1 MNQVSFLIL
10 FNRFDV
16 SSRTVFPLPAC
27 DRTSQGDRLSGETDG
42 AIHVH
47 VRATRAYVRVCGGG
61 RALAR
66 ILLPPN
72 LSPSIPLFLF
82 LPFFSPSASLSL
94 SLSLHRYFRDLA
106 SALLYYYFVVISIG
120 WLSSERRFSLQ
131 RLKSPAAVSLPR
143 SCIAHAKILLSRRT
157 RVAGISKTWFPRISS
172 LDNWQSDEYYEEIV
186 SRECDPDPGIR
197 GGSMIFEREEG
208 RVNGGISRQGRSESG
223 DAAAGEGRSFPETRR
238 SRGGEARERE
248 GCTRLD
254 RRLSL
259 SNLIIILDYRGPF
272 ALVTRHRITPS

>member
-1 MNQVSFLIL
+1 MISTPARRCEPSFILNTFQPLRCKLAHGVPFASMRPNQPRGSIIGR
-10 FNRFDV
+10 NRRRDT
-16 SSRTVFPLPAC
+16 RTRTRHTCIRACVRGWQGSGPDSAPAK
-27 DRTSQGDRLSGETDG
+27 SHS
-42 AIHVH
+42 
-47 VRATRAYVRVCGGG
+47 
-61 RALAR
+61 
-66 ILLPPN
+66 

-106 SALLYYYFVVISIG
+106 SALFYYYFVVISIG

-157 RVAGISKTWFPRISS
+157 VTNTRRGYFENLVSTNLQ

-248 GCTRLD
+248 RGVPG
-254 RRLSL
+254 SIVAFPF
-259 SNLIIILDYRGPF
+259 LI
-272 ALVTRHRITPS
+272 

>member
-157 RVAGISKTWFPRISS
+157 VTNTRRGYFENLVSTNLQ

-186 SRECDPDPGIR
+186 SRECDPDPGT
-197 GGSMIFEREEG
+197 GG
-208 RVNGGISRQGRSESG
+208 
-223 DAAAGEGRSFPETRR
+223 
-238 SRGGEARERE
+238 
-248 GCTRLD
+248 LD
-254 RRLSL
+254 D
-259 SNLIIILDYRGPF
+259 I
-272 ALVTRHRITPS
+272 

>member
-72 LSPSIPLFLF
+72 LTPSLLLSPSFFSFLF
-82 LPFFSPSASLSL
+82 SLPLLLSL

-157 RVAGISKTWFPRISS
+157 VTNTRRGYFENLVSTNLQ

-248 GCTRLD
+248 
-254 RRLSL
+254 
-259 SNLIIILDYRGPF
+259 RGVYQARSSPF
-272 ALVTRHRITPS
+272 PF

>member
-186 SRECDPDPGIR
+186 SRECDPDPGT
-197 GGSMIFEREEG
+197 GG
-208 RVNGGISRQGRSESG
+208 
-223 DAAAGEGRSFPETRR
+223 
-238 SRGGEARERE
+238 
-248 GCTRLD
+248 LD
-254 RRLSL
+254 D
-259 SNLIIILDYRGPF
+259 I
-272 ALVTRHRITPS
+272 

>member
-94 SLSLHRYFRDLA
+94 SLAPSL
-106 SALLYYYFVVISIG
+106 
-120 WLSSERRFSLQ
+120 
-131 RLKSPAAVSLPR
+131 
-143 SCIAHAKILLSRRT
+143 
-157 RVAGISKTWFPRISS
+157 FPRPRQRVTLLLFRRY
-172 LDNWQSDEYYEEIV
+172 LDWLAFQRTTLFPATAEI
-186 SRECDPDPGIR
+186 P
-197 GGSMIFEREEG
+197 
-208 RVNGGISRQGRSESG
+208 
-223 DAAAGEGRSFPETRR
+223 GRSFIAAQLYRPRENFTFPTNGYEHASRVFRKLGFHESPAGQLAVRR
-238 SRGGEARERE
+238 V
-248 GCTRLD
+248 L
-254 RRLSL
+254 RR
-259 SNLIIILDYRGPF
+259 NRF
-272 ALVTRHRITPS
+272 AGM

>member
-72 LSPSIPLFLF
+72 LTPSLSLSISLLPSIPLFLF

-157 RVAGISKTWFPRISS
+157 VTNTRRGYFENLVSTNLQ

-248 GCTRLD
+248 RGVPG
-254 RRLSL
+254 SIVAFPF
-259 SNLIIILDYRGPF
+259 LI
-272 ALVTRHRITPS
+272 